1 MRHRRAGMEKFVND
15 PRMEAG
21 DNMPFDGKRMIS
33 GGFVPAAG
41 CRRRHDASISAPP
54 IRPAR

>member
-1 MRHRRAGMEKFVND
+1 MEKFVND